1 MKKAKK
7 IIVAILVMTFVVVN
21 AGMYTVNAGITDGEG
36 TSSHTDVVEHIEEA
50 TETLTLDLTNG
61 KTATITTRENLE
73 EIGTVTYYAS
83 VPVAVVDGEE
93 APEMVLE
100 ETEDISRAIVKT
112 EKKGATEYTVTALQ
126 TEGMPVISVQAKW
139 ITKKKVDSHTTFT
152 GVTVDGNDAILVGEP
167 DDIAATGIP
176 EGSNVV
182 YNYRQDDYYVVTT
195 YNVLFSV
202 GNGAY
207 SEEEEVINEVNI
219 TIIPPVPGEETT
231 TQLYEGETDE
241 YDWSTQ
247 TNRPAV
253 VVPEDANYEVDSYD
267 GEGEGEGEG
276 EEGYQYTYWIEG
288 YEDEGGYWVPV
299 LGKFEEGKEYFAEF
313 TINAKPGYRFAED
326 VKITVNGQELDHL
339 YELSN
344 HSIWGAHP
352 VKCEYKAETADEVQA
367 ADENPATGDNVY
379 VYLVMFGVSALVLTS
394 RKVLAK

>member
-7 IIVAILVMTFVVVN
+7 IFVAILVMTFVVVN

-36 TSSHTDVVEHIEEA
+36 TSSHTDVVEHIEED

-176 EGSNVV
+176 EGSNAV

-202 GNGAY
+202 GNGA
-207 SEEEEVINEVNI
+207 
-219 TIIPPVPGEETT
+219 
-231 TQLYEGETDE
+231 
-241 YDWSTQ
+241 
-247 TNRPAV
+247 
-253 VVPEDANYEVDSYD
+253 
-267 GEGEGEGEG
+267 
-276 EEGYQYTYWIEG
+276 
-288 YEDEGGYWVPV
+288 
-299 LGKFEEGKEYFAEF
+299 
-313 TINAKPGYRFAED
+313 
-326 VKITVNGQELDHL
+326 
-339 YELSN
+339 
-344 HSIWGAHP
+344 
-352 VKCEYKAETADEVQA
+352 
-367 ADENPATGDNVY
+367 
-379 VYLVMFGVSALVLTS
+379 
-394 RKVLAK
+394 

>member
-1 MKKAKK
+1 
-7 IIVAILVMTFVVVN
+7 MTIFV
-21 AGMYTVNAGITDGEG
+21 
-36 TSSHTDVVEHIEEA
+36 
-50 TETLTLDLTNG
+50 LFC
-61 KTATITTRENLE
+61 
-73 EIGTVTYYAS
+73 
-83 VPVAVVDGEE
+83 
-93 APEMVLE
+93 
-100 ETEDISRAIVKT
+100 IVKT

-267 GEGEGEGEG
+267 GEGEGE
-276 EEGYQYTYWIEG
+276 EGYQYTYWIEG